1 MLVYGLA
8 GSMKKED
15 MHPLAILFAAAVALS
30 ACSPPPPNSAA
41 VPAAAASAAR
51 PSDASDPHSPSI
63 RNDPDS
69 ISIDVV
75 TKPATRKSAGLDEVY
90 LLLSKTHRKGDA
102 TLVYVQWTAV
112 YAAHASRSYNRASGD
127 NVRSYDFQE
136 LDRKVGH
143 CGSSGC
149 VYGETYN
156 ITIPPADLKR
166 GASEGIRLK
175 IYARNGD
182 EVVVQLPASLIAEFN
197 AKLAEVQKMRTKS

>member
-1 MLVYGLA
+1 MR
-8 GSMKKED
+8 
-15 MHPLAILFAAAVALS
+15 PLAILFAALFAATVALS
-30 ACSPPPPNSAA
+30 ACSPPPPDSAV
-41 VPAAAASAAR
+41 VPAAAAGAAR
-51 PSDASDPHSPSI
+51 SSDAPDPHSPSI

-75 TKPATRKSAGLDEVY
+75 TEPATRKSAGSTGLDEVY

-102 TLVYVQWTAV
+102 TLVYVQWTAI
-112 YAAHASRSYNRASGD
+112 YAAPASRSYNRASSD
-127 NVRSYDFQE
+127 NARPYDFQE

-166 GASEGIRLK
+166 GASEGIRFK

-182 EVVVQLPASLIAEFN
+182 DVVVQLPASLIAQFN
-197 AKLAEVQKMRTKS
+197 EKLAEVQKMRTKS